1 MGELSNL
8 LLKWYDRHRR
18 DLPWRGTA
26 DPYRVWLSEIMLQQT
41 RVETVAG
48 YYDRFLSRFPTV
60 GDLARAETD
69 EVLKLWEGLGYYS
82 RARCLHAAA
91 IGRVKRS
98 YHIL

>member
-1 MGELSNL
+1 MSELSNL

-48 YYDRFLSRFPTV
+48 YYGRFLSRFPTV

-69 EVLKLWEGLGYYS
+69 EVLKLWEERKRREKGQRTVGETMDGV
-82 RARCLHAAA
+82 
-91 IGRVKRS
+91 GR
-98 YHIL
+98 I